1 MLQIF
6 RRNRIVGV
14 TSIVLF
20 VLLILFS
27 CRNYILRGVVNTK
40 IAAVEAR
47 YGIDVQY
54 RTITWNGLRTIRI
67 ADFFVYDAHR
77 DTLVSLSKAKVVL
90 AFKELIRGKV
100 NPLQVNADS
109 LNVKLKG
116 LSLATSEA
124 AALSAETFSVDTTQ
138 HDIRFD
144 TRNINRLLRL
154 VIGIST
160 SDINIT
166 NFSFQYADSATQFSL
181 QAPSISSLDGKFSST
196 ISYSEN
202 SMKGV
207 VVATGQT
214 SKHNRTISFSF
225 YGANGEVV
233 EIPFINRLLGAQ
245 ANFSSL
251 NISLDGTLL
260 QSDSIMVS
268 VGANVS
274 NLLFYH
280 ALVSDRQ
287 VMLQSGDAHF
297 DIALSSQKITI
308 DSSSFI
314 RMNSLTIPFYVDVDT
329 RSSVKLKVAAN
340 TGFVKAADLF
350 GSLPQGLFTTLEGIG
365 VSGELRY
372 MLQTDIDF
380 LNPDSLKFFSSLE
393 PRNFR
398 LVHQG
403 ATDFTALSDTFTHS
417 VYVNG
422 SLVRQLH
429 SPSFVPISSISSYL
443 VSAVVASEDGGYWL
457 HKGFDAEGFRYALAK
472 NIKQKRFARGGS
484 TISQQ
489 LVKNIYLNQKKNLMR
504 KAEEALIVWLIENNQ
519 LVSKERMLQV
529 YFNIIEWGPNVYGV
543 REASQ
548 FYFDVEPKD
557 LSLNQSLYLASI
569 VPSPLSY
576 RFRFDSLGV
585 LRNDVASDFFHFV
598 SNTLF
603 TRGLINQQELD
614 SVNTNVF
621 LTGEALNYLKRV
633 AVDSVSMDSTI
644 TFN

>member
-27 CRNYILRGVVNTK
+27 CRNYILRGVVNAK

-47 YGIDVQY
+47 YSIDVQY

-67 ADFFVYDAHR
+67 ADFFVYDAHH

-109 LNVKLKG
+109 LNVMLKG

-124 AALSAETFSVDTTQ
+124 AALSAETFSVDSTQ
-138 HDIRFD
+138 LDIRFD

-245 ANFSSL
+245 ASFSSL

-314 RMNSLTIPFYVDVDT
+314 RMNSLTVPFYVDVDT

-429 SPSFVPISSISSYL
+429 SPSFVPINSISSYL
-443 VSAVVASEDGGYWL
+443 VSAVVASEDGGYWS

>member
-27 CRNYILRGVVNTK
+27 CRNYILRGVVNAK

-109 LNVKLKG
+109 LNVMLRG

-138 HDIRFD
+138 HDVRFD

-166 NFSFQYADSATQFSL
+166 NFSFLYADSATQFSL

-225 YGANGEVV
+225 YGANGEIV

-245 ANFSSL
+245 ASFSSL

-314 RMNSLTIPFYVDVDT
+314 RMNSLTVPFYVDVDT

-429 SPSFVPISSISSYL
+429 SPSFVSISSISSYL
-443 VSAVVASEDGGYWL
+443 VSAVVASEDGGYWS

-519 LVSKERMLQV
+519 LVSKERMLEV

>member
-1 MLQIF
+1 ML
-6 RRNRIVGV
+6 R
-14 TSIVLF
+14 
-20 VLLILFS
+20 
-27 CRNYILRGVVNTK
+27 
-40 IAAVEAR
+40 
-47 YGIDVQY
+47 
-54 RTITWNGLRTIRI
+54 
-67 ADFFVYDAHR
+67 
-77 DTLVSLSKAKVVL
+77 
-90 AFKELIRGKV
+90 
-100 NPLQVNADS
+100 
-109 LNVKLKG
+109 G
-116 LSLATSEA
+116 LSLAPSEA
-124 AALSAETFSVDTTQ
+124 AALSAETFSVDTSQ

-225 YGANGEVV
+225 YGANGEIV
-233 EIPFINRLLGAQ
+233 EIPFINKLLGAQ
-245 ANFSSL
+245 ASFSSL

-314 RMNSLTIPFYVDVDT
+314 RMNSLTVPFFVDVDT

-365 VSGELRY
+365 VSGELHY

-443 VSAVVASEDGGYWL
+443 VSAVVASEDGGYWS

>member
-20 VLLILFS
+20 VLLILFF
-27 CRNYILRGVVNTK
+27 CRNYILRGVVNAK

-47 YGIDVQY
+47 YSIDVQY

-109 LNVKLKG
+109 LNVMLKG

-245 ANFSSL
+245 ACFSSL

-314 RMNSLTIPFYVDVDT
+314 RMNSLTVPFYVDVDT

-340 TGFVKAADLF
+340 TGFVKAAHLF
-350 GSLPQGLFTTLEGIG
+350 GSMPQGLFTTLEGIG

-443 VSAVVASEDGGYWL
+443 VSAVVASEDGGYWS

-548 FYFDVEPKD
+548 FYFDLEPKD

-598 SNTLF
+598 SNILF

-633 AVDSVSMDSTI
+633 AVDSVSMGSTI